1 MTQYSAHT
9 WNTGDDITED
19 LLNANE
25 QGIAAAYDRG
35 NHFGTQP
42 ASTVTG
48 LATVATSGFYTD
60 LLNLPSLAVVA
71 STGAYTD
78 LTGRPSLALVAT
90 SGNWSD
96 LLGRPSLSTV
106 ATTGSYTDLANRPT
120 LATVATTGSYNDLA
134 NKPTIPGGVD
144 YSTLPAG
151 TTITVLK
158 SGSTWP
164 ARPSARADLIVAW
177 KGADP
182 SPSIVSSGT
191 AGMLNNVD
199 YRLVTP

>member
-1 MTQYSAHT
+1 VTQYSAHT
-9 WNTGDDITED
+9 WNTGDNITEA

-25 QGIAAAYDRG
+25 QGTAAAYDRG
-35 NHFGTQP
+35 NHFGTQ
-42 ASTVTG
+42 AAATITG
-48 LATVATSGFYTD
+48 LAPVATSGLFTD
-60 LLNLPSLAVVA
+60 LLSVPSFAVVA
-71 STGAYTD
+71 TSGAYAD

-96 LLGRPSLSTV
+96 LLGRPTFATV

-120 LATVATTGSYNDLA
+120 LATVATTGSYNDLT

-151 TTITVLK
+151 TTLTVLK

-164 ARPSARADLIVAW
+164 ARPTARTDIVVAW

-182 SPSIVSSGT
+182 SPAIVASGT